1 MRIHIQNA
9 PDDDVYRL
17 DATQWCAALQR
28 AGHAIDSH
36 VVSFGDTP
44 AELTAAAAEAEVLIT
59 IVSEIA
65 GRFPLPAPAL
75 KLIFCLSAGVDKLAP
90 FDWLPPGVALL
101 NNRGAH
107 GAKAGEYALM
117 AVLMLA
123 NGLPRLIG
131 AQQAQRW
138 VRQPASVLAGRRLT
152 VIGVGGLGGAAATA
166 ARHFDMDITGV
177 RTRGEP
183 HPACDRVVT
192 TADLDSVLPQTEF
205 LVIACPL
212 TAETRNL
219 IDRRRLMLLPSG
231 AGVVNIGRGPLLEQ
245 DALCDLL
252 ETGHL
257 AGAVLDVFSPEP
269 VPPRHRLWSTPNLV
283 MTPHCSSDDPNTY
296 NPRSLDI
303 FFANLAA
310 WQAGKPLPNQVDPSR
325 GY

>member
-1 MRIHIQNA
+1 MRIQIQNA
-9 PDDDVYRL
+9 PDDDVYRI
-17 DATQWCAALQR
+17 DTEQWQAAARR
-28 AGHAIDSH
+28 AGHDPAVHTISI
-36 VVSFGDTP
+36 GNTP
-44 AELTAAAAEAEVLIT
+44 EELAPGVAEADVLIT
-59 IVSEIA
+59 MVSQIA
-65 GRFPLPAPAL
+65 RRFPLPAPAL
-75 KLIFCLSAGVDKLAP
+75 KMIFCLSAGVDKLAP
-90 FDWLPPGVALL
+90 FDWLPAGVELL

-123 NGLPRLIG
+123 NDLPRLIG

-138 VRQPASVLAGRRLT
+138 VRAPASVLAGRRLT

-166 ARHFDMDITGV
+166 ARHFDMHITGV
-177 RTRGEP
+177 RTRAEP
-183 HPACDRVVT
+183 HPACDTVVS
-192 TADLDSVLPQTEF
+192 TAELDDVLPQTEF

-212 TAETRNL
+212 TAATRNL
-219 IDRRRLMLLPSG
+219 MDRRRLKLLPPG

-257 AGAVLDVFSPEP
+257 GGAVLDVFTPEP
-269 VPPRHRLWSTPNLV
+269 VPEGHRLWTTPNLV
-283 MTPHCSSDDPNTY
+283 MTPHCSSDDPRTY

-303 FFANLAA
+303 FFANLVA
-310 WQAGKPLPNQVDPSR
+310 WQAGESMPNRVDPTR